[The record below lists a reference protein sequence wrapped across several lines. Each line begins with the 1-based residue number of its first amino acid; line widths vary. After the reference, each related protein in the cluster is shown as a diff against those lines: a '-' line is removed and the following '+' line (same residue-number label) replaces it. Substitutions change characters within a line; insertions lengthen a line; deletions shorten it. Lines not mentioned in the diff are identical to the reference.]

1 MTTPTDHAVESP
13 PNGTPLSERAR
24 PAGRFRGRRRL
35 LSWVSIQSKLLLML
49 LLTSV
54 LSAAIVGAIGYQSG
68 RASLRAAAF
77 DRLTEI
83 REAQTRFAYGS
94 FKDLQNSLV
103 VYTRG
108 STTINAMREFTRG
121 FNELNDDPAKYTVT
135 PQQQQQIE
143 NYYRTQFAP
152 QVEKESGLDLD
163 LQGLLPQSNA
173 QRYLQA
179 IYTAPY
185 TTDQYSIDVD
195 DAHDGSTWT
204 AAHAKYN
211 DFFREIVRRF
221 EYDDA
226 LLIDPRG
233 NVVYSAYK
241 GVDLGTNI
249 LTGPYQESDLGPAF
263 HKALASNTVDYVST
277 TDFAAYLPSY
287 NEPTAW
293 LMSPVGEAGH
303 IEGVLA
309 LQFPITKLNRLMTF
323 DKQWDRSGMGRTG
336 ETFLVGTDNLMRSD
350 SRLFLEDP
358 EQFKRDVIDAGTPP
372 DVAENSLRFGGTT
385 LVQPAGN
392 EAVRRAQRGQSGTII
407 TEDYLGQES
416 LQSYAPMTIS
426 NLHWVMIAKIDTAEA
441 FAPIESFTKKLVLS
455 TMGII
460 FLVCLASM
468 FLSRLFVK
476 PIHRLEDGARR
487 ISAGDFQTTLP
498 VESRDEFGDL
508 TKSFNEMSRSLRVK
522 DDLLT
527 QQRQENDRLLL
538 SLMPE
543 SVAERYRQGEEM
555 VAQEHRD
562 VTVIFADIVGLDE
575 LSTRLSSDE
584 LLTAVNQLVRQFDAA
599 AESMGVERVRTM
611 RSGYLASCGLNV
623 PRLDN
628 VRRTVDFAVEMEE
641 IVDRFS
647 SETGYELALR
657 AGVDTGTVSSGLV
670 GRTAVIYDL
679 WGAAVNL
686 AYQAQSGSSQPGI
699 YVTTT
704 VYEALRDS
712 ERFTSV
718 GEVTVGAPPNV
729 TTESIWRL
737 AERS

>member
-1 MTTPTDHAVESP
+1 M
-13 PNGTPLSERAR
+13 
-24 PAGRFRGRRRL
+24 

-68 RASLRAAAF
+68 RASLRTAAF

-83 REAQTRFAYGS
+83 REAQVRFAAGS

-108 STTINAMREFTRG
+108 WTTINAMREFTKA
-121 FNELNDDPAKYTVT
+121 FNDLNSDPGKYTVT
-135 PQQQQQIE
+135 PQQQQQIVD
-143 NYYRTQFAP
+143 YYRTQFAP
-152 QVEKESGLDLD
+152 RVEKEAGLDLD
-163 LQGLLPQSNA
+163 LEGLLPQSNA
-173 QRYLQA
+173 EKYLQA

-185 TTDQYSIDVD
+185 SADTYSIDVD

-211 DFFREIVRRF
+211 DFFREIVNRF

-226 LLIDPRG
+226 LLIDPQG

-249 LTGPYQESDLGPAF
+249 LTGPYRDSELSQAF
-263 HKALASNTVDYVST
+263 DKTLSTNTVDYVIN
-277 TDFAAYLPSY
+277 TDFSAYLPSY

-293 LMSPVGEAGH
+293 LMSPVGEHGH
-303 IEGVLA
+303 VEGVLA
-309 LQFPITKLNRLMTF
+309 MQFPITKLNRLMTF
-323 DKQWDRSGMGRTG
+323 DKQWERSGMGRTG

-350 SRLFLEDP
+350 SRLFLENP
-358 EQFKRDVIDAGTPP
+358 EQFKRDVIRAGTPP
-372 DVAENSLRFGGTT
+372 DVAELSLRFGGTT

-392 EAVRRAQRGQSGTII
+392 EAVRRAQRGESGTIV
-407 TEDYLGQES
+407 TEDYLGQET
-416 LQSYAPMTIS
+416 LQSYAPMRVS

-441 FAPIESFTKKLVLS
+441 FAPVAGFTKKLVLS
-455 TMGII
+455 TTGII

-468 FLSRLFVK
+468 LLARLFVK
-476 PIHRLEDGARR
+476 PIHRLEAGARR
-487 ISAGDFQTTLP
+487 IGAGDYDSVIP

-522 DDLLT
+522 DDLLAE
-527 QQRQENDRLLL
+527 QRRENDRLLL

-575 LSTRLSSDE
+575 LSTRLSSDD

-599 AESMGVERVRTM
+599 AESLGVERVRTM

-628 VRRTVDFAVEMEE
+628 IRRTVDFAVEMCE

-647 SETGYELALR
+647 SETGYDLALR
-657 AGVDTGTVSSGLV
+657 AGIDSGTVSSGLV

-686 AYQAQSGSSQPGI
+686 AHQAQSGSSQPGI

-704 VYEALRDS
+704 VYDALRDS
-712 ERFTSV
+712 EKFTAA
-718 GEVTVGAPPNV
+718 GEITVGSPPDSA
-729 TTESIWRL
+729 TEPIWRL